1 MLASAPSPTATHPA
15 PHAPANPGARPSRA
29 APAGVP
35 PGPGPRERPYPLE
48 PMPPSRAFPLVSR
61 LATATATLMFGLIV
75 VGSVVRT
82 TGSGLACPDWPLCQG
97 RLIPPFEFHV
107 LIEWFHRLLALGV
120 GLLLFATAGVAL
132 RARATRARLGGLALL
147 AVALYFAQALLGA
160 LTVWRLLDPSVV
172 SGHLALALLLFAT
185 LLTIAL
191 VARHES
197 PEGATAHSEAAPGGL
212 RALAA
217 TATVL
222 TYAQAVLGGMVST
235 NHAGLACPD
244 WPTCDGEWFPP
255 LSGLVGLQMAHRD
268 GAYLL
273 LAVMAAL
280 AWRSRRAADP
290 LVRRGGPLLLAFT
303 LAQAA
308 LGVSNVLLGL
318 PVWVSAMHLA
328 NAAMLLALGVAVTFR
343 LAAQGAPAPA
353 FAGAAAR

>member
-1 MLASAPSPTATHPA
+1 
-15 PHAPANPGARPSRA
+15 
-29 APAGVP
+29 
-35 PGPGPRERPYPLE
+35 
-48 PMPPSRAFPLVSR
+48 
-61 LATATATLMFGLIV
+61 
-75 VGSVVRT
+75 
-82 TGSGLACPDWPLCQG
+82 
-97 RLIPPFEFHV
+97 
-107 LIEWFHRLLALGV
+107 IEWFHRLLALGV

-132 RARATRARLGGLALL
+132 RARATRARLGGLARL

-197 PEGATAHSEAAPGGL
+197 AQDAEPSAAPAAPGVL

-343 LAAQGAPAPA
+343 LAAQGAPAPV